1 MQQSR
6 FFQWGLRLGSAG
18 VLLLLGVIISGIAAP
33 NPLFSVLTLSGIVLC
48 GTGVLLFGIS
58 WLQTMIQVLR
68 SRDYKRAL
76 LLLLGAAL
84 ILLPRPSPAM
94 NAARI
99 QKSPPPANGRRAF
112 IVSTESGRA
121 LRRSFPGSQ
130 GLPSGPWGWAT
141 GSPAPDSPPQST
153 GSARRQDRPPAKS
166 RR

>member
-33 NPLFSVLTLSGIVLC
+33 KPLFSVLTLSGIVLC

-84 ILLPRPSPAM
+84 ILLPDL
-94 NAARI
+94 
-99 QKSPPPANGRRAF
+99 
-112 IVSTESGRA
+112 
-121 LRRSFPGSQ
+121 LRR
-130 GLPSGPWGWAT
+130 
-141 GSPAPDSPPQST
+141 
-153 GSARRQDRPPAKS
+153 
-166 RR
+166 

>member
-6 FFQWGLRLGSAG
+6 FFQWDLRLGSAG

-58 WLQTMIQVLR
+58 WLQTMIQALR

-84 ILLPRPSPAM
+84 ILLPDL
-94 NAARI
+94 
-99 QKSPPPANGRRAF
+99 
-112 IVSTESGRA
+112 
-121 LRRSFPGSQ
+121 LRR
-130 GLPSGPWGWAT
+130 
-141 GSPAPDSPPQST
+141 
-153 GSARRQDRPPAKS
+153 
-166 RR
+166 

>member
-18 VLLLLGVIISGIAAP
+18 VISGIAAP

-58 WLQTMIQVLR
+58 WLQTMIQALR

-84 ILLPRPSPAM
+84 ILLPDL
-94 NAARI
+94 
-99 QKSPPPANGRRAF
+99 
-112 IVSTESGRA
+112 
-121 LRRSFPGSQ
+121 LRR
-130 GLPSGPWGWAT
+130 
-141 GSPAPDSPPQST
+141 
-153 GSARRQDRPPAKS
+153 
-166 RR
+166 

>member
-33 NPLFSVLTLSGIVLC
+33 NPLFSVLTLSGIALC

-58 WLQTMIQVLR
+58 WLQTMIQALR

-84 ILLPRPSPAM
+84 ILLPDL
-94 NAARI
+94 
-99 QKSPPPANGRRAF
+99 
-112 IVSTESGRA
+112 
-121 LRRSFPGSQ
+121 LRR
-130 GLPSGPWGWAT
+130 
-141 GSPAPDSPPQST
+141 
-153 GSARRQDRPPAKS
+153 
-166 RR
+166 

>member
-33 NPLFSVLTLSGIVLC
+33 NPLVSVLTLSGIVLC

-58 WLQTMIQVLR
+58 WLQTMIQALR

-84 ILLPRPSPAM
+84 ILLPAL
-94 NAARI
+94 
-99 QKSPPPANGRRAF
+99 
-112 IVSTESGRA
+112 
-121 LRRSFPGSQ
+121 LRR
-130 GLPSGPWGWAT
+130 
-141 GSPAPDSPPQST
+141 
-153 GSARRQDRPPAKS
+153 
-166 RR
+166 

>member
-58 WLQTMIQVLR
+58 WLQTKIKVLR

-84 ILLPRPSPAM
+84 ILLPDL
-94 NAARI
+94 
-99 QKSPPPANGRRAF
+99 
-112 IVSTESGRA
+112 
-121 LRRSFPGSQ
+121 LRR
-130 GLPSGPWGWAT
+130 
-141 GSPAPDSPPQST
+141 
-153 GSARRQDRPPAKS
+153 
-166 RR
+166 

>member
-58 WLQTMIQVLR
+58 WLQTMIQALR
-68 SRDYKRAL
+68 SRDYKRGL

-84 ILLPRPSPAM
+84 ILLPAL
-94 NAARI
+94 
-99 QKSPPPANGRRAF
+99 
-112 IVSTESGRA
+112 
-121 LRRSFPGSQ
+121 LRR
-130 GLPSGPWGWAT
+130 
-141 GSPAPDSPPQST
+141 
-153 GSARRQDRPPAKS
+153 
-166 RR
+166 

>member
-6 FFQWGLRLGSAG
+6 IFQWGLRLGSAG

-84 ILLPRPSPAM
+84 ILLPDL
-94 NAARI
+94 
-99 QKSPPPANGRRAF
+99 
-112 IVSTESGRA
+112 
-121 LRRSFPGSQ
+121 LRR
-130 GLPSGPWGWAT
+130 
-141 GSPAPDSPPQST
+141 
-153 GSARRQDRPPAKS
+153 
-166 RR
+166 

>member
-48 GTGVLLFGIS
+48 GTWVLLFGIS

-84 ILLPRPSPAM
+84 ILLPDL
-94 NAARI
+94 
-99 QKSPPPANGRRAF
+99 
-112 IVSTESGRA
+112 
-121 LRRSFPGSQ
+121 LRR
-130 GLPSGPWGWAT
+130 
-141 GSPAPDSPPQST
+141 
-153 GSARRQDRPPAKS
+153 
-166 RR
+166 